1 MADIT
6 LTWHEAHAAVLAWA
20 HELPIYRG
28 TGAPPPHAH
37 VVVTHWTPGT
47 ARGKAAGLWSIPRP
61 GSMCVPP
68 HFLSHE
74 ARITTRHPAIG
85 AIRHIV
91 WEEALAASHQ

>member
-37 VVVTHWTPGT
+37 VVVTTLDAWNGEGKGCWAVEHT
-47 ARGKAAGLWSIPRP
+47 ATGQYVRS
-61 GSMCVPP
+61 
-68 HFLSHE
+68 
-74 ARITTRHPAIG
+74 
-85 AIRHIV
+85 
-91 WEEALAASHQ
+91 ASFPVA